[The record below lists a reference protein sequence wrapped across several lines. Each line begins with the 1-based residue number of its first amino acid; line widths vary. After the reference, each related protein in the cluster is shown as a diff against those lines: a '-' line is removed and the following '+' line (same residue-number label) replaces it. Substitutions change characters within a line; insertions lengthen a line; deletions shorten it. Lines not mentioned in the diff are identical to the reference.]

1 MHGHVRL
8 HGRDQ
13 AVSLQLRPLGWA
25 VCNGSLLPI
34 AQNQALFSLIGTTFG
49 GDGQTNFALP
59 DLRSKVPFAPGQQG
73 SYCIAVQGVYPQRN

>member
-1 MHGHVRL
+1 MDTYAFMGEIRL
-8 HGRDQ
+8 FPYNF
-13 AVSLQLRPLGWA
+13 APSGWA